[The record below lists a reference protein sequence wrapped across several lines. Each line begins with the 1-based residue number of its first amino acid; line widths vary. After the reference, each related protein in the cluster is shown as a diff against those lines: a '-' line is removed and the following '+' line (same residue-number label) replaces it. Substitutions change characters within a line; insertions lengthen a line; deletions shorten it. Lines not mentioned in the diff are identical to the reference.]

1 MSAGQDLVNGAN
13 GVDPATGIGEAWR
26 WVRVRARTVYGN
38 LKANKPFNYPNPN
51 YAATTSEYDAN
62 TGSSEA
68 TSWRYVD
75 SRQDTND
82 SPDNCVD
89 LKDIML
95 VWWEHF
101 LATTPPAEVAAA
113 VTRAKTLR
121 KWPTAFPGTPDYEKG
136 K

>member
-1 MSAGQDLVNGAN
+1 MSAGQDLVNAAN
-13 GVDPATGIGEAWR
+13 GVDPATGVGETWR

-38 LKANKPFNYPNPN
+38 LRKNKPFNYPNPT

-75 SRQDTND
+75 SRQDTTD

-89 LKDIML
+89 FKDVML
-95 VWWEHF
+95 VLWENF
-101 LATTPPAEVAAA
+101 LLNTDPKIVAQL
-113 VTRAKTLR
+113 VAKAKVLR
-121 KWPTAFPGTPDYEKG
+121 KWPTGFEGTPDYEKG
-136 K
+136 Q